1 MTGDDEAKE
10 EALVLEHDLPPN
22 RNTRSTKPN
31 EVQAY
36 SIDGIVSPEKLAR
49 ERSLCPLSLATVSYR
64 SSAARVI
71 DVCTK

>member
-36 SIDGIVSPEKLAR
+36 SIKRIPLMGSSCPRNLLGKDPM
-49 ERSLCPLSLATVSYR
+49 SLVPCYR
-64 SSAARVI
+64 FPFS
-71 DVCTK
+71 

>member
-1 MTGDDEAKE
+1 MTGNDEAKE

-49 ERSLCPLSLATVSYR
+49 ERSHVPCPLLPFRTVV
-64 SSAARVI
+64 AQHV
-71 DVCTK
+71 